1 VCEESDHRFATL
13 RLIICNVEF
22 RCSTTSPAWPGQR
35 FQCRVQGLSCVF
47 FSLLFCMKARE
58 RVPRVTCH
66 RCGMCNNVLSS
77 DRSRQFTCQVAK
89 MSSTPSVLCKGCKGM
104 IWYSFW
110 WARSLTLRLFVVQ
123 FTRGTNRYYQFLWR
137 TSFILI
143 FDILIWTYG
152 TWLTT
157 IDFKFCC
164 GFFLVGPEVSSLV
177 GAALSGAQ
185 PGGEAAPCPCSSTS
199 WGT

>member
-1 VCEESDHRFATL
+1 M
-13 RLIICNVEF
+13 
-22 RCSTTSPAWPGQR
+22 
-35 FQCRVQGLSCVF
+35 QCRIPMQSRPCLARATFSVPSARSKLCF
-47 FSLLFCMKARE
+47 FFHFCFACESTWKGAKTS
-58 RVPRVTCH
+58 RVTCH

-89 MSSTPSVLCKGCKGM
+89 MSSTPRVLCKGCKGM

-110 WARSLTLRLFVVQ
+110 WARSLTLRSFVVQ

-152 TWLTT
+152 TWLTM

-164 GFFLVGPEVSSLV
+164 GFFLV
-177 GAALSGAQ
+177 
-185 PGGEAAPCPCSSTS
+185 CPCLSWGFLPGRCRAFGSATWRWSSTMS
-199 WGT
+199 M